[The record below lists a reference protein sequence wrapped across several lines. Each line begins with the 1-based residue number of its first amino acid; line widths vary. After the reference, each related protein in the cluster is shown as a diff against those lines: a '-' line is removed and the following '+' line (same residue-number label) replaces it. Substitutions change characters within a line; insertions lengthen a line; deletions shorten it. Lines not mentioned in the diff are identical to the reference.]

1 MAFIIVKLFSCLHKY
16 IIKIFFIFFIWIKML
31 WKKQLKNLTYLSYK
45 FALDENR
52 NKERWQCDIEIA
64 INIRKFQDHSISE
77 LIPDNRR

>member
-1 MAFIIVKLFSCLHKY
+1 MEKTIEKLNLF
-16 IIKIFFIFFIWIKML
+16 KI
-31 WKKQLKNLTYLSYK
+31 YK

-52 NKERWQCDIEIA
+52 NKERWQCDVEIA